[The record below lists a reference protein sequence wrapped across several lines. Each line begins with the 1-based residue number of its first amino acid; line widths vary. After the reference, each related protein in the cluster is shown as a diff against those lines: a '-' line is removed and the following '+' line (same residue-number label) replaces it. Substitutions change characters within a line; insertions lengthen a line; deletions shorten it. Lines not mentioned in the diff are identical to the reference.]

1 MARKIRFGQ
10 TMRALDHVLDLILP
24 MNRLSKLTKRN
35 VLWGMAA
42 IILLSVSFAPV
53 PPSMVVVI
61 DAGHG
66 GADPGN
72 LGTKRYRTTEKEVTL
87 DVALLLRNYIR
98 ERFADVKIVM
108 TRDADEFPSLKR
120 RVAIANENQADLF
133 ISIHC
138 DAFDNPQAKGSSTFV
153 MGMHKSEESLR
164 VAMKE
169 NASIYQEDD
178 YETRYAGFNPDDPD
192 TYIALSLKQSVYLN
206 QSLEFGSLIQNQF
219 ANRVGRNDR
228 GVKQAGYY
236 VISFTN
242 MPSVLVELGFL
253 TNPKE
258 EDFLNSQRGK
268 ELMASALLRAFR
280 TYKEKH
286 HPGPDIHESSPATTP
301 SADEKVET
309 IESEVTA
316 GPPFISPT
324 YRIQILA
331 SQAPLSTDDS
341 RLYQVGPVVEY
352 ISNGLFKYAVG
363 TFNSSIEASLQ
374 KSKIQKQGFPDAF
387 VVKFEGKTWEEQ
399 GVKPLSKN

>member
-1 MARKIRFGQ
+1 
-10 TMRALDHVLDLILP
+10 
-24 MNRLSKLTKRN
+24 
-35 VLWGMAA
+35 MAA

-87 DVALLLRNYIR
+87 DVALLLRKYIS
-98 ERFADVKIVM
+98 ERFPDVKIVM
-108 TRDADEFPSLKR
+108 TRERDEYPPLQR
-120 RVAIANENQADLF
+120 RVAMANETQADLF

-138 DAFDNPQAKGSSTFV
+138 DAFDNPQARGSSTFV

-192 TYIALSLKQSVYLN
+192 TYIALALKQSVYLN
-206 QSLEFGSLIQNQF
+206 QSLELGSLIQNQF
-219 ANRVGRNDR
+219 ADRVGRKDR

-253 TNPKE
+253 TNPEE
-258 EDFLNSQRGK
+258 EDFLNSQNGK

-286 HPGPDIHESSPATTP
+286 HPGPSARQPQPTPQPAPEEQPEPVATP
-301 SADEKVET
+301 ASANAPLT
-309 IESEVTA
+309 
-316 GPPFISPT
+316 SPT

-331 SQAPLSTDDS
+331 SQDPLSTDDS
-341 RLYQVGPVVEY
+341 RLADVGPVVEY
-352 ISNGLFKYAVG
+352 IRNGLYKYAVG
-363 TFNSSIEASLQ
+363 SFDSSVEASLQ
-374 KSKIQKQGFPDAF
+374 KSKIQQQGFPDAF
-387 VVKFEGKTWEEQ
+387 VVKFEGTTWEEQ
-399 GVKPLSKN
+399 GVKPLRKN